1 MRWLPIVERELRVAA
16 RRRSAFWVRV
26 IAAGI
31 AVGVGG
37 VQLWLGGDWLVGQNT
52 GRELFAGLTLLALAC
67 CVAAGPVFTADV
79 LSEEKREGTLGLLFL
94 TDLRAHDVV
103 LGKLAAT
110 SVTAV
115 FSLLAVL
122 PVVALSLLLGGV
134 ALGEFARVVLVLVN
148 TLGFSLAVGMA
159 VSALCEQARSAFALT
174 SFVLFLATVVA
185 AWWMDGGPVSTPG
198 AVSWVQMVSPV
209 GAWFASAAP
218 QFAADPATFWRALA
232 GAHLVGWGFLGLAA
246 WWTGRAWR
254 EATAW
259 QLSEAWQVRLR
270 DWWLGERA
278 VREALRRRLLDANPV
293 LWLGSRHALK
303 RDLLWGFMGVALA
316 VWLAT
321 RLFSSVQWWSVGMTA
336 VIAFFLQVTLKWLAA
351 SEAAFRFAED
361 RRSGALELLLTTGLR
376 TDEVVGGQM
385 AAMRRLFALP
395 CAALLAVEALLLL
408 ASGPGRGST
417 DDWYLAVVAMVLF
430 AWDMPTLAWA
440 AMWYSVA
447 GRRPQW
453 AALRAIFRVLVVPW
467 LVFIGALFVVGV
479 WSWLA
484 VTLLWG
490 AIGGVNNY
498 VVMTRARQ
506 RLQAGLRVAATG
518 LLAGEREAPRKST
531 VETSGL
537 AA

>member
-1 MRWLPIVERELRVAA
+1 MRWLPIVGRELRVAA

-26 IAAGI
+26 MAAGI

-37 VQLWLGGDWLVGQNT
+37 VQLWFGGDWLAAQSA
-52 GRELFAGLTLLALAC
+52 GRELFAGLTLLALGC

-103 LGKLAAT
+103 LGKLAAA

-115 FSLLAVL
+115 FSLVAVL

-134 ALGEFARVVLVLVN
+134 GLGEFARMVLVLVN

-159 VSALCEQARSAFALT
+159 MSALCEQARSAFALT
-174 SFVLFLATVVA
+174 SFVMFLATVVA
-185 AWWMDGGPVSTPG
+185 AWWIDGGPGSTPG
-198 AVSWVQMVSPV
+198 GGGWVQMGSPV
-209 GAWFASAAP
+209 GAWFAAAAP
-218 QFAADPATFWRALA
+218 RFAADPAAFWRALA

-259 QLSEAWQVRLR
+259 QLSEAWQTRLR
-270 DWWLGERA
+270 DWWLGERS
-278 VREALRRRLLDANPV
+278 VREALRRRLLDENPI

-303 RDLLWGFMGVALA
+303 RNLLWGFVGLALA
-316 VWLAT
+316 VWLTT
-321 RLFSSVQWWSVGMTA
+321 RLVSSVQWWSVGMTA

-376 TDEVVGGQM
+376 TKHVVGGQM
-385 AAMRRLFALP
+385 AAMRRLFGLP

-408 ASGPGRGST
+408 ASGPGRGSA
-417 DDWYLAVVAMVLF
+417 DDWCLAVVAMVLF

-467 LVFIGALFVVGV
+467 LLFIGALFVVGV

-490 AIGGVNNY
+490 VIGGVNNY
-498 VVMTRARQ
+498 VVTTRARQ
-506 RLQAGLRVAATG
+506 RLRAGLRVAAAG
-518 LLAGEREAPRKST
+518 LLSSERGT
-531 VETSGL
+531 
-537 AA
+537 AAQKRG